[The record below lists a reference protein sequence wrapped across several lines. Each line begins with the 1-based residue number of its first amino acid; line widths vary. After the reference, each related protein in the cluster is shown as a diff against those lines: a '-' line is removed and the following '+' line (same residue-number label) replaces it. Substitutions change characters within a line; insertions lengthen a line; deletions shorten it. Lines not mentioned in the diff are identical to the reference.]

1 MNIAN
6 WTIAGLV
13 VVAAVVGIILGVKY
27 AIERCIDDGFDFDKD
42 DMDVPPEIGSDKWNL
57 EVCRHGAIDDDD
69 MI

>member
-13 VVAAVVGIILGVKY
+13 IVAAVAGIIIGVKY
-27 AIERCIDDGFDFDKD
+27 GIERCINDGFDFDEN
-42 DMDVPPEIGSDKWNL
+42 DMDVPIDIESDKWNL
-57 EVCRHGAIDDDD
+57 EVCRHGAIDEED